1 MLRVMLWQDMKLFS
15 GNANVELA
23 EQIAGLLGKELGNI
37 TVSRFA
43 DGTLLTGVP
52 TCFASAAAFPLQVRS
67 LDCCRSCRRSE
78 LHGARERPWQGRLHH
93 PAHLSTCE

>member
-52 TCFASAAAFPLQVRS
+52 TCFAS